1 MPQPSPA
8 LSWNAVATLT
18 SLPFPRFWKPLP
30 LGPAGWWVVH
40 GHHGLSCSSPAPP
53 LLAPCG
59 CLHSLWRPVCWLCLL
74 SLA

>member
-30 LGPAGWWVVH
+30 LGPAGWWYM
-40 GHHGLSCSSPAPP
+40 GTMGCPAAP
-53 LLAPCG
+53 LLP
-59 CLHSLWRPVCWLCLL
+59 HSLPPVGASTVSGDPCAGSACCP
-74 SLA
+74 